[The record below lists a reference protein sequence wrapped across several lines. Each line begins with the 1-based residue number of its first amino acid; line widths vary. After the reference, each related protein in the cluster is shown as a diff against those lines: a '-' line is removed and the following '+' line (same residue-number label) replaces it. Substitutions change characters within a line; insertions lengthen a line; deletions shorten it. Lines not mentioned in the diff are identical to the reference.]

1 MKLSELIVPDL
12 VEVPFRAPNK
22 WQALAQLARLPLR
35 TGSYPESMVPVVEDA
50 LVQRERSMS
59 TGMEHGIAIPH
70 AAVDGIEQLVA
81 VLAVCH
87 QSIEFE
93 AVDKEPARILVGLV
107 IPRNKKLLH
116 IKTLAAIAKLLSRAR
131 VREELLCCDEPQQV
145 VDTLVALE
153 SAADAENQH

>member
-12 VEVPFRAPNK
+12 VEVPFRAADK
-22 WQALAQLARLPLR
+22 WQALGLLARLPLR
-35 TGSYPESMVPVVEDA
+35 NQSYPEEMVPVVEQA

-70 AAVDGIEQLVA
+70 AAVDGVDQLVA
-81 VLAVCH
+81 VLGVCH

-116 IKTLAAIAKLLSRAR
+116 IKTLAASAKLLSRAR
-131 VREELLCCDEPQQV
+131 VREELLCCDEAQQV
-145 VDTLVALE
+145 VSTLIALE
-153 SAADAENQH
+153 RDVDDGNRL

>member
-12 VEVPFRAPNK
+12 VEVPFRAADK
-22 WQALAQLARLPLR
+22 WQALALMARLPLR
-35 TGSYPESMVPVVEDA
+35 SGCYPEEMVPVVEEA

-70 AAVDGIEQLVA
+70 AAVDGIDQLVA
-81 VLAVCH
+81 VLGLCH

-107 IPRNKKLLH
+107 IPRHKKLLH

-131 VREELLCCDEPQQV
+131 VREELLCCEEPEQV
-145 VDTLVALE
+145 CRTLAALE
-153 SAADAENQH
+153 DSSDG